1 MGTRPL
7 LVLCP
12 LLVLIALIFVA
23 PIDARADGKAFTR
36 TSDNSAFQPANQ
48 EDQRAVIFFR
58 DGQERLLIT
67 INYYANLDDQGLW
80 IFPVPGTPET
90 VHIDLWD
97 TLPTFQGRDDRPW
110 AREIANKTMLIMR
123 ASQIYPVPFDLAA
136 RAIGPKKKDE
146 EEKPGEE
153 DEAEVHEA
161 VRKWGLEAQAVTAPS
176 VEALAKHLRQSGI
189 EIADDELRPFDPY
202 LSGDYVLVIVRVASR
217 AELDKK
223 FGLSREAVWEPS
235 RGMRRPCV
243 LVEFPAERA
252 YYPMRPTASYGDE
265 HVPATIYILGHV
277 RPQADARMLEYAQV
291 HHFRDETAD
300 WRLEAFC
307 GIAPRSVV
315 DYTVVETRGPAR
327 LYASDFEFEPVQTS
341 GFALAAFI
349 TDRHA
354 TYCLLAVLVF
364 LAASCLSG
372 AAAGAIAHIGTG
384 KGALVGLLN
393 VASIVGVI
401 LGAAAWIE
409 QRRVVRFVTI
419 FSLVFVVLTIIIHVV
434 LIQSIAV

>member
-7 LVLCP
+7 L
-12 LLVLIALIFVA
+12 LLLALILLA
-23 PIDARADGKAFTR
+23 PGLARADGKAFTR

-48 EDQRAVIFFR
+48 EDQRALIFFR

-67 INYYANLDDQGLW
+67 INYYANPDDQGLW
-80 IFPVPGTPET
+80 IFPVPGTPDT

-110 AREIANKTMLIMR
+110 AREIVRQTMLIMR
-123 ASQIYPVPFDLAA
+123 ASQIYPVPFDLVA
-136 RAIGPKKKDE
+136 RAIGRKKGHEKE
-146 EEKPGEE
+146 EPGKE
-153 DEAEVHEA
+153 DEVDVYETI
-161 VRKWGLEAQAVTAPS
+161 RKWGLEAQAVTAPS
-176 VEALAKHLRQSGI
+176 IEALANHLRQSEM
-189 EIADDELRPFDPY
+189 EIADEELKPFEPY

-217 AELDKK
+217 AELDKE
-223 FGLSREAVWEPS
+223 FGLSRSDVWEPS
-235 RGMRRPCV
+235 SSMRRPCV
-243 LVEFPAERA
+243 LVEFPATRA

-265 HVPATIYILGHV
+265 HVPATIYVIGHV
-277 RPQADARMLEYAQV
+277 RPEADARMLRNLRV

-300 WRLEAFC
+300 RRLEAFC

-327 LYASDFEFEPVQTS
+327 AYTSDFAFTPVRTS

-364 LAASCLSG
+364 LALSCLSG
-372 AAAGAIAHIGTG
+372 AAAGAIARIGTG
-384 KGALVGLLN
+384 KGAVVGLLN

-409 QRRVVRFVTI
+409 QRRVVRFVI
-419 FSLVFVVLTIIIHVV
+419 AFSLIFVGLTIIIHVV
-434 LIQSIAV
+434 LIQSVGV